1 MALPILEAHRG
12 YSFAY
17 PENTLLAFRQAIAT
31 GARAIELDI
40 HCSRD
45 GEFVVMHDPTVDRTS
60 NGHGRIADLTWAEL
74 RQLDAGAWKN
84 PAFAGEKIPAL
95 HEVLQLSHHV
105 PVTFNVEI
113 KTFSDPAAATRL
125 AALLQSH
132 APQGGSHVASSFN
145 LEALLQVRAA
155 DPTLPLALIGRAEAI
170 VPAAISHGIPWVHCH
185 FSSANADMVAMAHA
199 HGLKVNI
206 WTLDQPHLLQHY
218 IRNGID
224 KFCTN
229 RCLEMRPAL
238 R

>member
-1 MALPILEAHRG
+1 MPQPILEAHRG
-12 YSFAY
+12 YSYAY

-45 GEFVVMHDPTVDRTS
+45 GEFVVMHDPTVDRTT
-60 NGHGRIADLTWAEL
+60 NGHGPIANLTWAEL
-74 RQLDAGAWKN
+74 QQLDAGTWKN
-84 PAFAGEKIPAL
+84 PDFAGEKIPAL
-95 HEVLQLSHHV
+95 HETLQLSRNN

-113 KTFSDPAAATRL
+113 KKFSTPDAAARL
-125 AALLQSH
+125 AALLQTH
-132 APQGGSHVASSFN
+132 APRGGSHMASSFD
-145 LEALLQVRAA
+145 LEALMQVRAA
-155 DPTLPLALIGRAEAI
+155 APTLPLALIGRAEAI
-170 VPAAISHGIPWVHCH
+170 LPAAITHGIPWVHCH
-185 FSSANADMVAMAHA
+185 FSSANADMLALAHA
-199 HGLKVNI
+199 HGIKVNV
-206 WTLDQPHLLQHY
+206 WTLDQPHLLQHF